1 MMSKKA
7 AFTGNLSFISLA
19 DVFQILGGNNCT
31 GSLRISTPYSPHPG
45 FIYLKNGNPVKSVCG
60 SIQGLASLY
69 AMFGWTTGEFA
80 FYEEEINFKNSIGRS
95 RMEIVL
101 DALRMLDDG
110 LIKKVGPSSMIMENF
125 NQDRNDKNSPSIIKG
140 PFLDYSYVIKEELY
154 NTGDTI
160 VKEKAHGKWLWVVY
174 EGVVRIEKETPQG
187 TITLTRLGEGSFIGT
202 FKALLFGEYARSAT
216 VLAEND
222 VRLCLLDAE
231 MLHRE
236 YASLSYIFRTLLLS
250 LDDRLRKTTEK
261 AIGLHTFGCEP
272 AILPR
277 SIKTIIDKGSSI
289 DDLYKIE
296 EGEAYI
302 VNKIGANIEPLFTLQ
317 KNDIFGFIPFLDIG
331 HEPNTMAVVGNGNLR
346 VQSLDPGH
354 MQSEYERLTPTFRN
368 LIHHVGTCINT
379 TTTRLFHDNTRIII

>member
-1 MMSKKA
+1 MSKKA
-7 AFTGNLSFISLA
+7 AFTGNLSFISLS

-31 GSLRISTPYSPHPG
+31 GCLRISTTYSPHPG
-45 FIYLKNGNPVKSVCG
+45 FIYLKDGNPVRSVCG

-69 AMFGWTTGEFA
+69 AMFGWSTGEFA
-80 FYEEEINFKNSIGRS
+80 FYDEEINFSNSIGRS
-95 RMEIVL
+95 RMEIIL

-110 LIKKVGPSSMIMENF
+110 LIQKLGPSTLTTGNDAQ
-125 NQDRNDKNSPSIIKG
+125 NRNDKDNPRIIKG

-154 NTGDTI
+154 NSGDMI

-216 VLAEND
+216 VSAEND

-261 AIGLHTFGCEP
+261 AIGLP
-272 AILPR
+272 AVGEKLIRLPKR
-277 SIKTIIDKGSSI
+277 IKTIIDKGSSI

-302 VNKIGANIEPLFTLQ
+302 VNKVGINTVPLFTLQ

-331 HEPNTMAVVGNGNLR
+331 HEPNTVSVVGNGDLR
-346 VQSLDPGH
+346 LQSLDPGH
-354 MQSEYERLTPTFRN
+354 MQREYDRLTPTFRN
-368 LIHHVGTCINT
+368 LIHHLGTCINT
-379 TTTRLFHDNTRIII
+379 TTDLLFHDERFII

>member
-1 MMSKKA
+1 
-7 AFTGNLSFISLA
+7 
-19 DVFQILGGNNCT
+19 
-31 GSLRISTPYSPHPG
+31 
-45 FIYLKNGNPVKSVCG
+45 
-60 SIQGLASLY
+60 
-69 AMFGWTTGEFA
+69 
-80 FYEEEINFKNSIGRS
+80 
-95 RMEIVL
+95 
-101 DALRMLDDG
+101 
-110 LIKKVGPSSMIMENF
+110 
-125 NQDRNDKNSPSIIKG
+125 
-140 PFLDYSYVIKEELY
+140 VIKEELY

-261 AIGLHTFGCEP
+261 AIGLRAFGGES
-272 AILPR
+272 AVLPR

-302 VNKIGANIEPLFTLQ
+302 VNKNGINIEPLFTLQ

-331 HEPNTMAVVGNGNLR
+331 HEPNTVAVVGNGNLR
-346 VQSLDPGH
+346 LQSLDPGH

-368 LIHHVGTCINT
+368 LIHHIGTCIHT
-379 TTTRLFHDNTRIII
+379 TTTRLFHDNMWIII